1 MSTDDEYHGLC
12 LHVGFALL
20 EFQAARTE
28 EKLNAHLNEK
38 QQRTRTNK
46 VSTAAQDSSSQKTL
60 PHPMG
65 FVPDPHEK
73 TAEIPIMTSNEGFHA
88 FPEGPLPALREG
100 ILCRLIVPAFAFQ
113 EAADKSRYTDV
124 CKRCVLP
131 KGTILRIALSF
142 GKEVTVRLDGEL
154 WMRIRGERRPSCEN
168 VPCTL
173 IGEKLPA
180 QSLNH
185 AYAIASAQYEKERRS
200 HTGNIYRSIYFQDSH
215 GHWRPLEDLR
225 VSVEVQKEMECG
237 GNA

>member
-1 MSTDDEYHGLC
+1 M
-12 LHVGFALL
+12 
-20 EFQAARTE
+20 
-28 EKLNAHLNEK
+28 NAHLNEE
-38 QQRTRTNK
+38 QQKARANK
-46 VSTAAQDSSSQKTL
+46 DSTAAQESSSQETL
-60 PHPMG
+60 PHPRG

-73 TAEIPIMTSNEGFHA
+73 TVEIPIVTSNKGFHA
-88 FPEGPLPALREG
+88 FPGGPLPALKEG

-113 EAADKSRYTDV
+113 EAADKSRYTNV
-124 CKRCVLP
+124 CKQYVLP

-142 GKEVTVRLDGEL
+142 GKEVAVRLEGEL

-173 IGEKLPA
+173 IDEKLTA

-185 AYAIASAQYEKERRS
+185 AYAIASAQHEKERRS
-200 HTGNIYRSIYFQDSH
+200 HTGNIYRSIYFRDSR

-225 VSVEVQKEMECG
+225 VSVEVQREMESG